1 LRLSAHRSNAHHRD
15 APSELRNKQGTRI
28 EIELRPDE
36 VAQTLER
43 GALTDAQ
50 IADIFSILRDHHA
63 NGRQRL
69 TR

>member
-1 LRLSAHRSNAHHRD
+1 MRLSAHRSNAHHRD

-28 EIELRPDE
+28 EVELRPDE
-36 VAQTLER
+36 VAEALEL
-43 GALTDAQ
+43 GALNPSWGA
-50 IADIFSILRDHHA
+50 AIFAILRDHHA